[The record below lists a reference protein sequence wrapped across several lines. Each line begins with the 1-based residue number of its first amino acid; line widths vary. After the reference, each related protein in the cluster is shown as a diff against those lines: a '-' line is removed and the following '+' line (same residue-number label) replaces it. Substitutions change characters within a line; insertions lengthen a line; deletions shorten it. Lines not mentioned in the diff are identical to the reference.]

1 MDVKAAQLRHFLNV
15 ARSRSFKEAARQSFR
30 SQPAISL
37 AIKTLEN
44 QIGAPLFESGKR
56 VTLTGLGVAIVPL
69 VEEFLQHHDRLSRAI
84 ERAATGQVGDISI
97 AANPSVASR
106 WLPIIIRE
114 YSKRHPDV
122 SVYATDD
129 NSEKVYDLVASGR
142 VDLGLASF
150 RRTSTDLK
158 FTPIMSDH
166 FGVLCLRD
174 HPFSKRKKPMEWSLL
189 RDVPIIGNITH
200 RLLDQHAVYSYLSKP
215 HIFMSTLTSL
225 LANVEGGV
233 GVTVLPQLA
242 SPDDHPRLVFRK
254 LRSPEITRTIG
265 ILVRRGRTLQPH
277 AQAMHD
283 LIVSQFQRGKGSGS

>member
-15 ARSRSFKEAARQSFR
+15 AKSRSFKEAARQSFR

-44 QIGAPLFESGKR
+44 QIGALLFESGKR
-56 VTLTGLGVAIVPL
+56 VTLTGLGTAIIPL

-114 YSKRHPDV
+114 YSKRYPDV

-174 HPFSKRKKPMEWSLL
+174 HAFSRRKKPMEWSLL

-200 RLLDQHAVYSYLSKP
+200 RLLEQHAVYSYLAKP

-242 SPDDHPRLVFRK
+242 SPDNHPRLVFRK

-265 ILVRRGRTLQPH
+265 ILVRRGRTLPPH
-277 AQAMHD
+277 AQAMHN
-283 LIVSQFQRGKGSGS
+283 LIVSQLQRGNRR

>member
-15 ARSRSFKEAARQSFR
+15 AKSRSFKEAARQSFR

-56 VTLTGLGVAIVPL
+56 VTLTGLGTAIIPL

-114 YSKRHPDV
+114 YSKRYPDV

-174 HPFSKRKKPMEWSLL
+174 HPFGRRKKPMEWSLL

-200 RLLDQHAVYSYLSKP
+200 RLLEQHAVYSYLAKP
-215 HIFMSTLTSL
+215 RIFMSTLTSL

-242 SPDDHPRLVFRK
+242 SPDDHPRLAFRK
-254 LRSPEITRTIG
+254 LRSPEIARTIG
-265 ILVRRGRTLQPH
+265 ILVRRGRTLPPH

-283 LIVSQFQRGKGSGS
+283 LIVSQFQRGSPR